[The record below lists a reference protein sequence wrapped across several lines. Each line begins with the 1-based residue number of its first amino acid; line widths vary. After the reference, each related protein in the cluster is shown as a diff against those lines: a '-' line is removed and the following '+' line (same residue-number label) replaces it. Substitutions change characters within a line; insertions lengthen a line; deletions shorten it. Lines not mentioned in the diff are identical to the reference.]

1 MKALWH
7 TQWQG
12 QEIVLYRND
21 TEVDR
26 LDANRIE
33 RVLLLYRGSGDF
45 PGDVVQVVVEVPD
58 ECLVFGVETGF
69 AGRVNFERQA
79 FWEERGCVHWV
90 PHAKAPL
97 PFRLRTG
104 VGWLRLSPPPFARVP
119 RSEIA
124 TLLDRWPVQGPQ
136 TWDQRKRQRIE
147 RAQPFSV
154 EHA

>member
-12 QEIVLYRND
+12 QEIVVYRND
-21 TEVDR
+21 EVVDR
-26 LDANRIE
+26 VDAGKIE

-45 PGDVVQVVVEVPD
+45 PGDVAQVVVELPD
-58 ECLVFGVETGF
+58 ECVVFGIETGF

-90 PHAKAPL
+90 PQAKAHLPL
-97 PFRLRTG
+97 KLRTG
-104 VGWLRLSPPPFARVP
+104 AGLLRLSPPPYVRVP
-119 RSEIA
+119 RSEVA
-124 TLLDRWPVQGPQ
+124 ALLERWPIQGPQ
-136 TWDQRKRQRIE
+136 TWEQRKRQRIE
-147 RAQPFSV
+147 RGQPFSV

>member
-12 QEIVLYRND
+12 QEIVVYRD
-21 TEVDR
+21 EVVVDR
-26 LDANRIE
+26 IDAAQIE
-33 RVLLLYRGSGDF
+33 RVLLLYRGAGDS
-45 PGDVVQVVVEVPD
+45 PGDVVQVVVEVPG
-58 ECLVFGVETGF
+58 ECVVFGVETGF

-97 PFRLRTG
+97 PFKLRTG
-104 VGWLRLSPPPFARVP
+104 GLLRLSPPPYSRVS
-119 RSEIA
+119 RSEVGPLI
-124 TLLDRWPVQGPQ
+124 DRWPVQGPQ